1 MRLPRE
7 RVTTDLIIAG
17 YRRAPQTDDEVAV
30 ARAAGVRA
38 IAAEPW

>member
-1 MRLPRE
+1 
-7 RVTTDLIIAG
+7 VGDAIVAG
-17 YRRAPQTDDEVAV
+17 YRRSPETDDDVAS